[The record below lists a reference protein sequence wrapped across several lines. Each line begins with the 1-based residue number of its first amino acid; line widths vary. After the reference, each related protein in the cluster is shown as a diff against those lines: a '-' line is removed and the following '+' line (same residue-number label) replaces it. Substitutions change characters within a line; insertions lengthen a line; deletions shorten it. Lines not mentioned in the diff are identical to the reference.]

1 MSTNLFIS
9 CRGILEYFLK
19 HFLAKW
25 EGKKSGGVNWQG
37 NRTYCWLSVCS
48 LSCLSE
54 QARVRLGSNIIIDTF
69 KVDYADSADA
79 TAIAEM
85 FLVLQLGTCGQF
97 VNRGTIVLINF
108 PYVLLRYSDVRPL
121 INSIIFLS

>member
-1 MSTNLFIS
+1 MSQKLT
-9 CRGILEYFLK
+9 FLL
-19 HFLAKW
+19 LARW
-25 EGKKSGGVNWQG
+25 EGKKSGVGWNP
-37 NRTYCWLSVCS
+37 TKTFCWLSVCS

-54 QARVRLGSNIIIDTF
+54 QARSRLGSNIMIDTF
-69 KVDYADSADA
+69 KVNYADSTDT

-108 PYVLLRYSDVRPL
+108 PYVILR
-121 INSIIFLS
+121 